1 MSERIYV
8 NFQGQD
14 PIEVSSMDAAWSEVK
29 ANPDLDL
36 ESIEHWHNDMVDD
49 LALSQAFSKLNFFG

>member
-29 ANPDLDL
+29 ANPDLEL

-49 LALSQAFSKLNFFG
+49 LALS